1 MAAANAIAGIMR
13 NVLFFAADETLVQS
27 VFQSVCDFVLNVP
40 VRRLDF
46 VPDASVW
53 EVVR

>member
-1 MAAANAIAGIMR
+1 MR

-27 VFQSVCDFVLNVP
+27 LFRSVCDFAMNVP
-40 VRRLDF
+40 VKRLEF

-53 EVVR
+53 EVIE